1 MRRPLTR
8 KSDLLNAIQSAGCEA
23 SGAIT
28 NWFASPDR
36 VQYWID
42 RDVLSIIEF
51 PRGILIFRRDRDFH
65 HICHVAADHE
75 ALSVALASLDSVIAF
90 GDVLTSDI
98 VGRPEDVQAIAG
110 IYKDHGFHEH
120 NFLFR
125 MVRSSGF
132 ERVEDPRDPEVV
144 FGEAGD
150 VDPIY
155 GFFDRLLDRFTD
167 QISELDEIREAVAR
181 HNVILI
187 RRGQGLG
194 GVLLFETT
202 GLTSVLRYW
211 YVNPEYRDQR
221 IGGRLIKTFFYLCRA
236 SKRIILWVVSDN
248 TDGIAKYGHYGF
260 TPENLVDRIVI
271 KEGEART

>member
-1 MRRPLTR
+1 MRHPLTR
-8 KSDLLNAIQSAGCEA
+8 KSDLLNAIQSAGWGA
-23 SGAIT
+23 SGVIT
-28 NWFASPDR
+28 NWFASPDQ

-42 RDVLSIIEF
+42 RDVLSIVEF
-51 PRGILIFRRDRDFH
+51 PRGVLIFRRDRDFH
-65 HICHVAADHE
+65 HIYHVAMDRE
-75 ALSVALASLDSVIAF
+75 ALSAALASLGSAAAT

-110 IYKDHGFHEH
+110 IYNDHGFREH
-120 NFLFR
+120 NSLFR

-132 ERVEDPRDPEVV
+132 PHVEDPRDPEVV

-150 VDPIY
+150 VDPIR

-167 QISELDEIREAVAR
+167 QIPEPDEIRRAVAR

-194 GVLLFETT
+194 GMLLFETT

-221 IGGRLIKTFFYLCRA
+221 IGGRLIKTFFHLCRP
-236 SKRIILWVVSDN
+236 SKRIILWVDSDN
-248 TDGIAKYGHYGF
+248 TDGIAKYRHYGF
-260 TPENLVDRIVI
+260 TLENLVDRIMI